1 MLVSLAKLKNYLKIT
16 DTTNDT
22 LLSSLVDQASV
33 FIESYTGRKLEA
45 QDYNVRMDG
54 HGENEF
60 LFPQYPINTLTS
72 FQYNTGNIGIPVW
85 ENYSTDGYFLDS
97 ETGIFSLTFGIH
109 KGIKNIKVVCNAGYD
124 TIPEDLQRACM
135 QIATY
140 YYSQAG
146 KTTSQVKRERVDGA
160 EIEYDTS
167 IGGIEQDSYV
177 ILNKYK
183 KYV

>member
-1 MLVSLAKLKNYLKIT
+1 
-16 DTTNDT
+16 
-22 LLSSLVDQASV
+22 
-33 FIESYTGRKLEA
+33 
-45 QDYNVRMDG
+45 
-54 HGENEF
+54 
-60 LFPQYPINTLTS
+60 
-72 FQYNTGNIGIPVW
+72 
-85 ENYSTDGYFLDS
+85 
-97 ETGIFSLTFGIH
+97 
-109 KGIKNIKVVCNAGYD
+109 
-124 TIPEDLQRACM
+124 M

-167 IGGIEQDSYV
+167 IGGIEQDTYV

>member
-1 MLVSLAKLKNYLKIT
+1 MLVSLAKLKSYLQIT
-16 DTTNDT
+16 DNTNDT
-22 LLSSLVDQASV
+22 LLSSLIDQASV
-33 FIESYTGRKLEA
+33 FIESYIGRKLEA
-45 QDYNVRMDG
+45 QDYDVRMDG

-60 LFPQYPINTLTS
+60 LFSQYPVNGLTD
-72 FQYNTGNIGIPVW
+72 FKYNTWSIWTPVW
-85 ENYSTDGYFLDS
+85 EDYSADDYFLDS

-109 KGIKNIKVVCNAGYD
+109 KGIKNIRIVCNAGYEA
-124 TIPEDLQRACM
+124 IPEDLQRACM

-167 IGGIEQDSYV
+167 IGGIEQDTYV